1 MDTID
6 YGAEGIVFN
15 IQRFSVHDG
24 PGVRT
29 IVFLKGCPLS
39 CKWCSNPES
48 QSRHPIV
55 MYDPSSCLHCGRC
68 MDACA
73 RGAINPANKY
83 WIDRDKCGNC
93 GKCAAVCPA
102 GALVLKGKTMTVEE
116 VIRELGKDAT
126 VFRRSGGGVT
136 LSGGEP
142 LMQSRFSAEILK
154 ACHMKGWHTAVETTG
169 FGSESDIYTLFPQ
182 VDLVLMDIKS
192 VDNEK
197 HSEFIGASNE
207 LILKNAKLIAKTAK
221 TVVRVPV
228 IPGFNNTDRD
238 IKNICKFAKT
248 LPCVNTVH
256 LLPYHTYGQN
266 KYALLGRQ
274 YEIPEIKSPSEDEM
288 KHLKDIAENE
298 GFRCVIG
305 G

>member
-15 IQRFSVHDG
+15 IQRFSIHDG

-48 QSRHPIV
+48 QSRHPVV

-68 MDACA
+68 MDVCT
-73 RGAINPANKY
+73 RGAINPANPY

-93 GKCAAVCPA
+93 GKCAAACPA
-102 GALVLKGKTMTVEE
+102 GALVLKGKTMSVGEL
-116 VIRELGKDAT
+116 VREIQKDET

-142 LMQSRFSAEILK
+142 LMQAKFSAELLK
-154 ACHMKGWHTAVETTG
+154 ACHAHGWHTAVETTG
-169 FGSESDIYTLFPQ
+169 CGSESDIRMMFPHL
-182 VDLVLMDIKS
+182 DLVLMDIKNCRDDPH
-192 VDNEK
+192 VQCT
-197 HSEFIGASNE
+197 GVSNK
-207 LILKNAKLIAKTAK
+207 LILKNADLISGIAN
-221 TVVRVPV
+221 TVIRVPV
-228 IPGFNNTDRD
+228 IPGFNDSEKD
-238 IKNICKFAKT
+238 IAEICRFAKT
-248 LPCVNTVH
+248 LHNIHTIH
-256 LLPYHTYGQN
+256 LLPYHTYGEN
-266 KYALLGRQ
+266 KYALLGREYQ
-274 YEIPEIKSPSEDEM
+274 MPDIKSPSEEEM
-288 KHLKDIAENE
+288 QRLKEIVERE